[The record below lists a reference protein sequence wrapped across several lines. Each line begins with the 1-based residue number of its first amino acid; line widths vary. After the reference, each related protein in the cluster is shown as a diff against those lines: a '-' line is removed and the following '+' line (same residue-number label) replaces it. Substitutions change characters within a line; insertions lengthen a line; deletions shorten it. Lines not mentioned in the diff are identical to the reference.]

1 MELGKVK
8 GQVVTTARD
17 ARLPLCSLLLV
28 ALCDASGKETG
39 IQQVAADPIGAGH
52 GEWVL
57 LTRGS
62 SARQGF
68 GDPVP
73 VDLCIVGIVDEVTGK
88 DAVLYSKAGTK

>member
-8 GQVVTTARD
+8 GQVVTTVRD
-17 ARLPLCSLLLV
+17 SRLPLCSLLLV
-28 ALCDASGKETG
+28 SLCDASGKETG
-39 IQQVAADPIGAGH
+39 IQQVAADPLGAGQ

-73 VDLCIVGIVDEVTGK
+73 VDLCVVGIIDEVTGK
-88 DAVLYSKAGTK
+88 DKVHYSKAHGK